1 MFLQSGDKGR
11 GRTCCRWYPSS
22 TLAQTPQP
30 CNPVEGYT
38 DIQRCGPCT
47 HRWDCGSVC
56 VHIHGHV
63 AVVRA
68 AHCEPSRY
76 APPDLLCQQTK
87 QNKEACGSA
96 SGDRSSPLCSCS
108 VGSHRRRSQFNH
120 LYLTDRTSGC
130 RSLRLHPLQGP
141 GP

>member
-76 APPDLLCQQTK
+76 APPPISSVSRQSRTKRLVGAPVGIDLLLCVPAQWGHTG
-87 QNKEACGSA
+87 AA
-96 SGDRSSPLCSCS
+96 HSSI
-108 VGSHRRRSQFNH
+108 
-120 LYLTDRTSGC
+120 TST
-130 RSLRLHPLQGP
+130 
-141 GP
+141 